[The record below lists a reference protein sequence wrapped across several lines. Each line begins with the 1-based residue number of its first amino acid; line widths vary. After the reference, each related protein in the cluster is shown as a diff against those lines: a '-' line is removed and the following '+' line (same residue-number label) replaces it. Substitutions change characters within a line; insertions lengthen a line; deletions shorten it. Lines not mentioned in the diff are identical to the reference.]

1 VKPVRALALALV
13 LVLAALATSCSRSA
27 GGQGGRPAPLRVGA
41 LYPLSGTQGP
51 GGVEEYHGV
60 QIAASL
66 ANADGGAAGR
76 PVELTPVDV
85 PEADAAPGA
94 VATLAGRGIGVML
107 GSYGSTISEPAAR
120 TASQRGLVFWETGA
134 VGELMGLE
142 GGGER
147 VFRVAPS
154 GALLGKAAMDFASGQ
169 LLPRLGHEPAG
180 LRYTVVAVDDQ
191 FGAAVSLG
199 AVDELRARG
208 YSVAGSLRYDPLR
221 YDRAKLVRQLAATR
235 PDVLFVVAYLDD
247 GVALRREIVRQGLK
261 LVANIGTSS
270 SYCHPAFGAALG
282 RDAVGL
288 FASDKPDAEAINPR
302 GLGPEARVLL
312 RRANQ
317 AYRAAYGQSMSAAA
331 LAGFAGAWAL
341 FHWVLPRAGS
351 TDPDAVAKAARAVRI
366 PAGGLPNGS
375 GLEFGTPGSD
385 DPGTNLRAA
394 TVIWEWVAVNDRQVT
409 WPPQFATAPL
419 KAMRITP

>member
-1 VKPVRALALALV
+1 MKPVRVLAIALAV
-13 LVLAALATSCSRSA
+13 AALATSCSRSTGA
-27 GGQGGRPAPLRVGA
+27 PAGRPEPLRVGA
-41 LYPLSGTQGP
+41 IYPLSGTQGP
-51 GGVEEYHGV
+51 GGVEEYRGV
-60 QIAASL
+60 RIAANL

-76 PVELTPVDV
+76 QIEVVPVDV
-85 PEADAAPGA
+85 PAAGAAPDA
-94 VATLAGRGIGVML
+94 VARLAGRGAGVVL
-107 GSYGSTISEPAAR
+107 GSYGSTISAPAAR

-134 VGELMGLE
+134 VGELMDLK

-154 GALLGKAAMDFASGQ
+154 GTLLGKAAMDFVSEQ
-169 LLPRLGHEPAG
+169 LLPKLQRDPAT
-180 LRYTVVAVDDQ
+180 LRYAVAAVDDQ
-191 FGAAVSLG
+191 FGSAVARG

-208 YSVAGSLRYDPLR
+208 YEVAGSLRYDPRRL
-221 YDRAKLVRQLAATR
+221 DKVKVVRQLAATR

-302 GLGPEARVLL
+302 GLGPEAGALL
-312 RRANQ
+312 TRANQ

-331 LAGFAGAWAL
+331 LAGFSGAWAL

-351 TDPDAVAKAARAVRI
+351 TDPEAVAKAARAVRI

-375 GLEFGTPGSD
+375 GLEFGPPGAG
-385 DPGTNLRAA
+385 DPGANLRAA
-394 TVIWEWVAVNDRQVT
+394 TVIWEWVGVNNRQVT
-409 WPPQFATAPL
+409 WPPQFATASV